1 MDREEIIRV
10 LDKHLTRV
18 MDDDSL
24 HIEDEKQLH
33 DYGVTSLDIVEIVS
47 ASMRDLKIKIPR
59 PELGEIENIGQLVD
73 KFQEYADKS
82 ENS

>member
-10 LDKHLTRV
+10 LDKHLARV

-24 HIEDEKQLH
+24 HIQDEKQLR

-47 ASMRDLKIKIPR
+47 ASMRELKIRIPR

-73 KFQEYADKS
+73 KFLEYADKS
-82 ENS
+82 EDT

>member
-10 LDKHLTRV
+10 LDKHLARV

-24 HIEDEKQLH
+24 HIEDEKQLR

-47 ASMRDLKIKIPR
+47 ASMRELKIKIPR

-73 KFQEYADKS
+73 KFLEYADKS
-82 ENS
+82 ESP